1 VILNKGA
8 DITISHSSFNKRCR
22 CTCM

>member
-8 DITISHSSFNKRCR
+8 DITIPHSSFNKRCR